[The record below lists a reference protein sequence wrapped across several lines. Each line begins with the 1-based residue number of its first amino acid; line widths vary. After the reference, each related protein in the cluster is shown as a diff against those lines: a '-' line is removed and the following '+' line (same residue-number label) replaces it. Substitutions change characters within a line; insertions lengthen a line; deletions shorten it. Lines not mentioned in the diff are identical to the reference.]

1 MFQRMM
7 ESFVDKRVGTTYG
20 PPLGSKM
27 IVFVDDINM
36 PNINTW
42 GDQVLISDT
51 WGDQILT
58 CQIPIIA
65 EVSFHQISTL
75 CVITDQISTLREI
88 RIRVLLI
95 MHMAIMNTFFT
106 DHKRNH
112 SSVYRAKRILQLGEA
127 GRV

>member
-1 MFQRMM
+1 MTLIICRQNFLTRSLSFSAETTPVMFQRMM

-75 CVITDQISTLREI
+75 CVIRYHPRPQQFVQNQHLERSR
-88 RIRVLLI
+88 
-95 MHMAIMNTFFT
+95 FGF
-106 DHKRNH
+106 
-112 SSVYRAKRILQLGEA
+112 
-127 GRV
+127 